1 MISEKAIY
9 SILIIL
15 IVGFIFNNWEKDQKD
30 KQQVQG
36 YDLVQKFFLGDKS
49 LAKMNI
55 KKPIIW
61 VHIPYDINA
70 RKWESFFSSS
80 DTQPEK
86 ARVANTK
93 SRKMIFNRN
102 IRDLRGKF

>member
-70 RKWESFFSSS
+70 RKWESFFS
-80 DTQPEK
+80 
-86 ARVANTK
+86 RNTENLNQDYLK
-93 SRKMIFNRN
+93 
-102 IRDLRGKF
+102 